1 VTPSVKTRN
10 AGSGARINVSI
21 INYRTAEL
29 TMQCVR
35 SVLEDGSRAACMVT
49 IVDNASG
56 DGSVDTLRAFIAA
69 LPDPA
74 RVQLVVSPT
83 NSGFSGGHNQGI
95 AACDAPY
102 HLVLNSD
109 AVLKPG
115 FLDAILGVAEAHP
128 ECGLI
133 APRIDYDDGTR
144 QISCFRFPTP
154 KSELIRGAASGPITR
169 LLQSSDV
176 PLDNP
181 PDPAQVEW
189 ASFAC
194 ILLRDDMIRQIGP
207 MDEGYF
213 LYFEDVEYS
222 WRARR
227 AGWRI
232 CLAPEA
238 CAVHFRGGSGPV
250 KASQAARK
258 RLPAYYYASR
268 TRVLYQMHGRAG
280 LLMANLMWHLGRGV
294 AQLRR
299 LAGKPVPPATA
310 HEARDIWI
318 NVLTPLGDRR
328 DS

>member
-1 VTPSVKTRN
+1 MTLPDKSTNSIPR
-10 AGSGARINVSI
+10 ARINVSI
-21 INYRTAEL
+21 INYCTAEL
-29 TMQCVR
+29 TIQCVR
-35 SVLEDGSRAACMVT
+35 SVLEDDSQADYMVT

-56 DGSVDTLRAFIAA
+56 DGSLEKLRAFITG

-74 RVQLVVSPT
+74 RVQLVASTT

-95 AACDAPY
+95 AACEAAY

-115 FLDAILGVAEAHP
+115 FLDAILATAEAHP
-128 ECGLI
+128 DCGLV

-144 QISCFRFPTP
+144 QISCFRFPTAA
-154 KSELIRGAASGPITR
+154 SELIRGAATGPITR
-169 LLQSSDV
+169 LLRSRDV

-181 PDPAQVEW
+181 PDPTQVEW

-194 ILLRDDMIRQIGP
+194 ILLRDEMIRQIGP

-222 WRARR
+222 WRARQ

-268 TRVLYQMHGRAG
+268 TRVFYKMHGRAG
-280 LLMANLMWHLGRGV
+280 LLMANLMWHLGRGI

-299 LAGKPVPPATA
+299 LVGKPVPPATA
-310 HEARDIWI
+310 QEARDIWI

>member
-1 VTPSVKTRN
+1 MTPSVKTRN
-10 AGSGARINVSI
+10 AASGARINVSI

-35 SVLEDGSRAACMVT
+35 SVLEEGSQAACMVT

-56 DGSVDTLRAFIAA
+56 DGSVDKLRAFVAA
-69 LPDPA
+69 LPDPVC
-74 RVQLVVSPT
+74 VQLVVSPT

-95 AACDAPY
+95 AACNAPY

-115 FLDAILGVAEAHP
+115 FLDAILAVAEAHP

-133 APRIDYDDGTR
+133 APRIEYDDGTR

-154 KSELIRGAASGPITR
+154 RSELIRGAATGPITR
-169 LLQSSDV
+169 LLRSHDV

-181 PDPAQVEW
+181 PDPAQVDW

-222 WRARR
+222 WRARQ

-232 CLAPEA
+232 CLAPSA

-250 KASQAARK
+250 KTAQAARK

-268 TRVLYQMHGRAG
+268 TRVLCQMHGRAG
-280 LLMANLMWHLGRGV
+280 LLMANLMWHLGRGL
-294 AQLRR
+294 AHLRR